1 MIEYGMTNHID
12 AAVTALSNPILAATA
27 SFASTVGLAANALP
41 VPEGIPAWVPYL
53 VSVCGPV
60 LMAIGIRVLNAVAAR
75 KRALAAAKE
84 SRARA
89 LRTDEDHE
97 NDREAEVLEDEAAVL
112 KADADA
118 LEAIRAR
125 K

>member
-1 MIEYGMTNHID
+1 MTNTLES
-12 AAVTALSNPILAATA
+12 AVNALSNPILAASA

-60 LMAIGIRVLNAVAAR
+60 LMALGVRVLNAVAAR
-75 KRALAAAKE
+75 KRALAEAKE
-84 SRARA
+84 ARARA
-89 LRTDEDHE
+89 LRADGEVS
-97 NDREAEVLEDEAAVL
+97 NDGQAAALEDEAAVL

-118 LEAIRAR
+118 LEAVRR
-125 K
+125 R